1 MDFPILPVEAG
12 VPVGHMLG
20 IVGKCVGWF
29 LLNGDCGMR
38 TVGGEI
44 DEGDEIDDHGGD
56 RGEVYDGCC
65 TFRGMAGGSPA
76 KILLVA

>member
-1 MDFPILPVEAG
+1 
-12 VPVGHMLG
+12 
-20 IVGKCVGWF
+20 
-29 LLNGDCGMR
+29 MR